1 MTLRWIHAFAATVFV
16 VAILVQV
23 FLAGA
28 ALLQLG
34 GDGDFRTHIDFGY
47 TGVGLAAL
55 AVVVT
60 AAVARVGRRRIGI
73 SVLLL
78 VLYIVQ
84 TSLPYARQDVPAIAA
99 LHPVNALI
107 LFALASWFA
116 WTAWRDRAGGTA
128 SAAPAA

>member
-1 MTLRWIHAFAATVFV
+1 MTMRMVHAIVAVVFV

-34 GDGDFRTHIDFGY
+34 GNGDFRTHVDFGY
-47 TGVGLAAL
+47 TEVGLAAL

-60 AAVARVGRRRIGI
+60 AFLARVGRRRILL
-73 SVLLL
+73 SVALL

-84 TSLPYARQDVPAIAA
+84 TLLPVAKSSLPAIAA
-99 LHPVNALI
+99 LHPVNAML
-107 LFALASWFA
+107 LFALATWFA
-116 WTAWRDRAGGTA
+116 WTAWRDRAANTA
-128 SAAPAA
+128 TPAA

>member
-1 MTLRWIHAFAATVFV
+1 MTMRMVHAIVAVVFV

-34 GDGDFRTHIDFGY
+34 GNGDFRTHVDFGY
-47 TGVGLAAL
+47 TEVGLAAL

-60 AAVARVGRRRIGI
+60 AFLARVGRRRILL
-73 SVLLL
+73 SVALL

-84 TSLPYARQDVPAIAA
+84 TLLPVAKSSLPAIAA
-99 LHPVNALI
+99 LHPVNAML
-107 LFALASWFA
+107 LFALATWFA
-116 WTAWRDRAGGTA
+116 WTAWRGRAANPAT
-128 SAAPAA
+128 PAA

>member
-1 MTLRWIHAFAATVFV
+1 MVHAIVAVVFV

-34 GDGDFRTHIDFGY
+34 GNGDFRTHVDFGY
-47 TGVGLAAL
+47 TEVGLAAL

-60 AAVARVGRRRIGI
+60 AVLAKVGRRRILL
-73 SVLLL
+73 SVALL

-84 TSLPYARQDVPAIAA
+84 TLLPVAKSSMPAVAA
-99 LHPVNALI
+99 LHPVNAML

-116 WTAWRDRAGGTA
+116 WTAWRDRAVATT
-128 SAAPAA
+128 PAG